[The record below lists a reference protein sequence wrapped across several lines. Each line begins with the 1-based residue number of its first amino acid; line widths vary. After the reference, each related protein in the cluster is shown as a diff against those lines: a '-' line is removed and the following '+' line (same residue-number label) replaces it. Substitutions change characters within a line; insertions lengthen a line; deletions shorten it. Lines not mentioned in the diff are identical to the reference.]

1 MTALAGAATPMSREH
16 AGLWGGGTARSY
28 LHAPNP
34 YPTLGHCGKSP
45 LFGAGQKR
53 ARLFDLV
60 RFVIPFHTQYY
71 SCHFGTFPRCRGRAR
86 NTPTSEHARARR
98 ARARGPGRPPPPG
111 PRAPLGSDADALV
124 AGRLLLVFLLLEVLL
139 HALLLELVQPLQ
151 LVLAEEQLCAGEERA
166 PVSRARA
173 PGPRPP
179 HPPRPVT
186 QRGLEGCPLEQSG
199 SLNPQG
205 KITAVRDVE
214 PNTVSLENFCTYF
227 VAGVKNTASFPVIST
242 FNTLKRFESNTALL

>member
-16 AGLWGGGTARSY
+16 AGLWGGRTARSY

-34 YPTLGHCGKSP
+34 HPTLGHCGKRP

-166 PVSRARA
+166 PVSR
-173 PGPRPP
+173 GPRPGALTP
-179 HPPRPVT
+179 SPTPPCHTKRA
-186 QRGLEGCPLEQSG
+186 RGL
-199 SLNPQG
+199 
-205 KITAVRDVE
+205 
-214 PNTVSLENFCTYF
+214 
-227 VAGVKNTASFPVIST
+227 ST
-242 FNTLKRFESNTALL
+242 GAKWLT